1 MLDGKTDERPI
12 DDILRK
18 AAKEELSPEEI
29 REQRLSFTMGMLG
42 DKNTMTRAEVK
53 DLIDR
58 HYG

>member
-1 MLDGKTDERPI
+1 MLDGKTSKRPI

-18 AAKEELSPEEI
+18 AAKKELSSAEI

-42 DKNTMTRAEVK
+42 DKNTMTREEVK
-53 DLIDR
+53 ELIDR